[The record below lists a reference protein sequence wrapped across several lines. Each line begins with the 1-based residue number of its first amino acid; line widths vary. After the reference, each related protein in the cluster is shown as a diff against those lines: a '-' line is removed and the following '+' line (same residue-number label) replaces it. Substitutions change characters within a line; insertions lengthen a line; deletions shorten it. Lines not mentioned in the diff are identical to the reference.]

1 MENINV
7 EMEVDEVQDNVLA
20 TNVTGSIS
28 VSLHPLVILNISEHW
43 TRLTMQVG
51 SSVPIIGALIGKQK
65 DRTVEIMNSFELS
78 YNILDNSS
86 LVIDREYYNSKEEQF
101 KQVFCDLDFL
111 GWYITSTGSAKP
123 TLGDI
128 DIHKQITNIAESPIF
143 LKMDP
148 HGGHTDLPIK
158 VYESII
164 DLMNGDTKMLF
175 VELTYTL
182 STEDA
187 ERIGVDHVAR
197 MSSNDARE
205 NSLVAE
211 TLTVQFNAIKMLH
224 TRVKL
229 ILGNLK
235 DAKISERSVKNEI
248 LREYVSLCHRLP
260 VMESG
265 EFYRDL
271 YTHCNDV
278 ALIAYLGVL
287 TKCSN
292 EVNDFCNKFNA
303 LFDRQVVG
311 RKVKALFL

>member
-1 MENINV
+1 MENTNV
-7 EMEVDEVQDNVLA
+7 DMEVDEVQDNVIA
-20 TNVTGSIS
+20 TNVTGSVSI
-28 VSLHPLVILNISEHW
+28 SLHPLVILNISEHW
-43 TRLTMQVG
+43 TRLTAQVG
-51 SSVPIIGALIGKQK
+51 NSVPTLGALIGKQK
-65 DRTVEIMNSFELS
+65 DRTIEIMNSFELS
-78 YNILDNSS
+78 YNILEDSS
-86 LVIDREYYNSKEEQF
+86 LIIDRDYYNSKEEQF

-111 GWYITSTGSAKP
+111 GWYITGTGSSKP
-123 TLGDI
+123 SLRDI
-128 DIHKQITNIAESPIF
+128 EVHQQITKIADCPIF

-148 HGGHTDLPIK
+148 HGGHTDLPVK
-158 VYESII
+158 VYESVI
-164 DLMNGDTKMLF
+164 DLIKGDTKMLF

-197 MSSNDARE
+197 MSSNDAQE

-211 TLTVQFNAIKMLH
+211 TLTVQFNAIKMLQS
-224 TRVKL
+224 RVKL
-229 ILGNLK
+229 LLEYLK
-235 DAKISERSVKNEI
+235 ETKNSEIPINNEI
-248 LREYVSLCHRLP
+248 LREFVSLCHRLP

-265 EFYRDL
+265 EFYREL

-292 EVNDFCNKFNA
+292 EVNNYCNKFNA